1 MKSIIHW
8 VNAEEELPPRDKPV
22 LALVTEG
29 HREFVATTHRLSRG
43 WQGIKVPA
51 KVVFWAKMPKKTNI
65 IPESK

>member
-8 VNAEEELPPRDKPV
+8 VSAEEELPPRDKPI

-51 KVVFWAKMPKKTNI
+51 KVVLWAHLPKPPTI
-65 IPESK
+65 IAE

>member
-1 MKSIIHW
+1 MKSIIYW
-8 VNAEEELPPRDKPV
+8 VIAEVELPPRDKPV

-51 KVVFWAKMPKKTNI
+51 KVVLWAHLPKSLTI
-65 IPESK
+65 IPE